1 MCGIFGY
8 CNFWVEKTRGEIL
21 DTLTEGLERLEYRGY
36 DSAGLA
42 IDSTLLIKQIGK
54 VSALRKEISKINLD
68 LNDIFVSHI
77 GIAHTRWATHG
88 QPKQINCH
96 PQTSDKNNE
105 FVIVHNGIITNFREL
120 KTLLVNKGYKFESET
135 DTECI
140 AKLFKHIYDT
150 NIQNG
155 NELEFHELTKLV
167 LLELEGSYGLLCR
180 SSHYHNEIIAT
191 RKGSPLLIGV
201 KSEKKLKMD
210 FIDVEYPEE
219 NKNKNNNYNSYTCFE
234 SNCDS
239 DNNNVESDDVNTDLE
254 VFEGYLLP
262 DMKTQDISRP
272 NNNEPPSTFICDD
285 KRSNCNN
292 LLPIAAN
299 EFNLRH
305 SQSRAFLSEDG
316 FPAPIEF
323 FLSSDASSVIKH
335 TKKVLFLEDD
345 DIAHIYDGELHIHR
359 SRREVG
365 APMTRSIQTL
375 EMELAQIMKGPY
387 KHFMQKEIFEQ
398 PESTLN
404 TMRGRI
410 DFEKNGVLLG
420 GLTAWL
426 PAIRRARRLIMIACG
441 TSYHSCLATR
451 AIFEEL
457 SEIPVSI
464 ELASDFLDRKTPVF
478 RDDICVFVSQSG
490 ETADTILALNYC
502 LERGALTVGIV
513 NTVGSSLSR
522 ATHCGVHINAGPEI
536 GVASTKAYTSQY
548 IALVMFALSLSDD
561 RVSKQERRV
570 EIIQGLRRIPEQI
583 KEVLGLEERIKEL
596 CETQLKNQRS
606 LLLLGRGYQFAS
618 ALEGALKIKEISY
631 MHSEGVLAGELKHG
645 VLALVDENLPIIA
658 FGTRDSLFPKVVSS
672 IEQVTARKGHP
683 IIICN
688 EGDTVWSKKAAT
700 SDLITLEVPQTVDC
714 LQGLLNI
721 IPLQL
726 MSYWLAVNKGIDV
739 DFPRNL
745 AKSVTVE

>member
-8 CNFWVEKTRGEIL
+8 CNYLVERSRGDII
-21 DTLTEGLERLEYRGY
+21 DTLVDGLQRLEYRGY
-36 DSAGLA
+36 DSTGIA
-42 IDSTLLIKQIGK
+42 IDGDKVDSTLVYRQIGK
-54 VSALRKEISKINLD
+54 VAALKEEIAVQHPNRD
-68 LNDIFVSHI
+68 VTFVSHC

-88 QPKQINCH
+88 EPKQKNCH
-96 PQTSDKNNE
+96 PQKSDPNCD
-105 FVIVHNGIITNFREL
+105 FAIVHNGIITNFREL
-120 KTLLVNKGYKFESET
+120 KTLLLNKGYSFESDT

-140 AKLFKHIYDT
+140 AKLFKHLYDT
-150 NIQNG
+150 NLQNG
-155 NELEFHELTKLV
+155 HELDFHELTKLV

-180 SSHYHNEIIAT
+180 SSHYPDEVIAT

-201 KSEKKLKMD
+201 KSDKKLKVD
-210 FIDVEYPEE
+210 FVDVEFPEDNAGRPE
-219 NKNKNNNYNSYTCFE
+219 TPLV
-234 SNCDS
+234 SN
-239 DNNNVESDDVNTDLE
+239 
-254 VFEGYLLP
+254 
-262 DMKTQDISRP
+262 
-272 NNNEPPSTFICDD
+272 
-285 KRSNCNN
+285 RSNGFASNGVKSLSALNSRRTPPYDQRGGENN

-316 FPAPIEF
+316 SPNPVEF
-323 FLSSDASSVIKH
+323 YLSSDASSVIQH

-365 APMTRSIQTL
+365 ASMTRSIQTL

-387 KHFMQKEIFEQ
+387 KHFMQKEIYEQ
-398 PESTLN
+398 PESTFN
-404 TMRGRI
+404 TMRGRL
-410 DFEKNGVLLG
+410 DFDDNSVMLG
-420 GLTAWL
+420 GLKAWL
-426 PAIRRARRLIMIACG
+426 PAVRRARRVIMIACG

-457 SEIPVSI
+457 SEIPVSV
-464 ELASDFLDRKTPVF
+464 ELASDFLDRKSPVF

-490 ETADTILALNYC
+490 ETADTMLALNYS

-513 NTVGSSLSR
+513 NSVGSSISR
-522 ATHCGVHINAGPEI
+522 VTHCGVHINAGPEI

-561 RVSKQERRV
+561 RVSKLERRK
-570 EIIQGLRRIPEQI
+570 EIIQGLKLIPQQI
-583 KEVLGLEERIKEL
+583 KEVLQLEPKIKQL
-596 CETQLKNQRS
+596 CENELKDQKS

-688 EGDTVWSKKAAT
+688 KNDEVWEKKGE
-700 SDLITLEVPQTVDC
+700 SIKMVTLEVPQTVDC

-726 MSYWLAVNKGIDV
+726 ISYWLAVNKGIDV

>member
-8 CNFWVEKTRGEIL
+8 CNYLVEKSRGEII
-21 DTLTEGLERLEYRGY
+21 DTLVEGLERLEYRGY
-36 DSAGLA
+36 DSTGIA
-42 IDSTLLIKQIGK
+42 IDGDEPDSTVIIKQIGK
-54 VSALRKEISKINLD
+54 VEALKKEISKYDLD
-68 LNDIFVSHI
+68 RKVTFVSHV

-88 QPKQINCH
+88 QPKQANCH

-120 KTLLVNKGYKFESET
+120 KTLLINKGYKFESET

-140 AKLFKHIYDT
+140 AKLYKHIYDT

-155 NELEFHELTKLV
+155 HDLDFHELTKLV

-180 SSHYHNEIIAT
+180 SSHYPNEVIAT

-201 KSEKKLKMD
+201 KSEKKLKVD
-210 FIDVEYPEE
+210 FVDVEFPDDDKPETPILQDE
-219 NKNKNNNYNSYTCFE
+219 NKISVSSNKKN
-234 SNCDS
+234 
-239 DNNNVESDDVNTDLE
+239 
-254 VFEGYLLP
+254 
-262 DMKTQDISRP
+262 
-272 NNNEPPSTFICDD
+272 PSAFITNDHHTNRD
-285 KRSNCNN
+285 N

-365 APMTRSIQTL
+365 ASMT
-375 EMELAQIMKGPY
+375 
-387 KHFMQKEIFEQ
+387 
-398 PESTLN
+398 
-404 TMRGRI
+404 
-410 DFEKNGVLLG
+410 
-420 GLTAWL
+420 
-426 PAIRRARRLIMIACG
+426 
-441 TSYHSCLATR
+441 
-451 AIFEEL
+451 
-457 SEIPVSI
+457 
-464 ELASDFLDRKTPVF
+464 
-478 RDDICVFVSQSG
+478 
-490 ETADTILALNYC
+490 
-502 LERGALTVGIV
+502 
-513 NTVGSSLSR
+513 R

-561 RVSKQERRV
+561 RVSKQKRRG
-570 EIIQGLRRIPEQI
+570 EIIQGLKLIPGQI
-583 KEVLGLEERIKEL
+583 KAVLNLEPRIKEL
-596 CETQLKNQRS
+596 CDHQLKNQRS

-688 EGDTVWSKKAAT
+688 EGDEVWTKKAEG

-726 MSYWLAVNKGIDV
+726 MSYWLAVNKGID
-739 DFPRNL
+739 
-745 AKSVTVE
+745 

>member
-8 CNFWVEKTRGEIL
+8 CNYLVEKSRGEII
-21 DTLTEGLERLEYRGY
+21 DTLVEGLERLEYRGY
-36 DSAGLA
+36 DSTGIA
-42 IDSTLLIKQIGK
+42 IDGDELDSTLIIKQIGK
-54 VSALRKEISKINLD
+54 VSALKKEIAKVNPNRD
-68 LNDIFVSHI
+68 VTFVSHC

-88 QPKQINCH
+88 EPKQVNCH
-96 PQTSDKNNE
+96 PQRSDSNNE

-120 KTLLVNKGYKFESET
+120 KTLLLNKGYKFESET

-140 AKLFKHIYDT
+140 AKLFKHLYDI
-150 NIQNG
+150 NYQNG
-155 NELEFHELTKLV
+155 HELDFHELTKLV
-167 LLELEGSYGLLCR
+167 LLEIEGSYGLLCR
-180 SSHYHNEIIAT
+180 SSHYPNEVIAT

-201 KSEKKLKMD
+201 KSEKKLKVD
-210 FIDVEYPEE
+210 FVDVEFPDENNLGKPETPLIAA
-219 NKNKNNNYNSYTCFE
+219 NGKAIHS
-234 SNCDS
+234 D
-239 DNNNVESDDVNTDLE
+239 DNNITVTTNKKNPSAFLNGDGNSSSSHDD
-254 VFEGYLLP
+254 
-262 DMKTQDISRP
+262 
-272 NNNEPPSTFICDD
+272 
-285 KRSNCNN
+285 N

-299 EFNLRH
+299 EFNLRY

-316 FPAPIEF
+316 SPTPVEF

-365 APMTRSIQTL
+365 ASMTRSIQTL

-387 KHFMQKEIFEQ
+387 KHFMQKEIYEQ
-398 PESTLN
+398 PESTFN

-410 DFEKNGVLLG
+410 DFENNSINLG
-420 GLTAWL
+420 GLKAWL
-426 PAIRRARRLIMIACG
+426 PAIRRARRIIMIACG

-457 SEIPVSI
+457 SEIPVSV
-464 ELASDFLDRKTPVF
+464 ELASDFLDRKSPVF

-490 ETADTILALNYC
+490 ETADTMLALNYT

-513 NTVGSSLSR
+513 NTVGSSISR

-561 RVSKQERRV
+561 RVSKLERR
-570 EIIQGLRRIPEQI
+570 EAIIQGLKLIPSQV
-583 KEVLGLEERIKEL
+583 KQVLKLEPKIKEL
-596 CETQLKNQRS
+596 CENKLADQKS
-606 LLLLGRGYQFAS
+606 LLILGRGYQFAS

-658 FGTRDSLFPKVVSS
+658 FGTRDSLFPKVLSS

-683 IIICN
+683 IVICN
-688 EGDTVWSKKAAT
+688 ENDEVWMEKAVN
-700 SDLITLEVPQTVDC
+700 SNLETLEVPQTVDC

-721 IPLQL
+721 VPLQL

>member
-8 CNFWVEKTRGEIL
+8 CNYLVERSRGEII
-21 DTLTEGLERLEYRGY
+21 DTLVDGLERLEYRGY
-36 DSAGLA
+36 DSTGLA
-42 IDSTLLIKQIGK
+42 IDGDEPDSTMIFKQIGK
-54 VSALRKEISKINLD
+54 VSALKKEIKRQNPNRD
-68 LNDIFVSHI
+68 VTFVSHC

-88 QPKQINCH
+88 EPKQVNCH
-96 PQTSDKNNE
+96 PQRSDPNNE
-105 FVIVHNGIITNFREL
+105 FVVVHNGIITNFREL
-120 KTLLVNKGYKFESET
+120 KTLLTNKGFKFESDT

-150 NIQNG
+150 NVQNG
-155 NELEFHELTKLV
+155 NDLDFHELTKLV

-180 SSHYHNEIIAT
+180 SSHYPNEVIAT

-201 KSEKKLKMD
+201 KSEKKLKVD
-210 FIDVEYPEE
+210 FVDVEFPDDNRPETPIH
-219 NKNKNNNYNSYTCFE
+219 NGTSNHINGSRIPNGNGPTTTNGNS
-234 SNCDS
+234 NHI
-239 DNNNVESDDVNTDLE
+239 NGL
-254 VFEGYLLP
+254 
-262 DMKTQDISRP
+262 K
-272 NNNEPPSTFICDD
+272 
-285 KRSNCNN
+285 KAHN
-292 LLPIAAN
+292 LLPIATN

-316 FPAPIEF
+316 TPNPVEF
-323 FLSSDASSVIKH
+323 FLSSDAASVIKH

-345 DIAHIYDGELHIHR
+345 DLAHIYDGELHIHR
-359 SRREVG
+359 SRKEVG
-365 APMTRSIQTL
+365 ASMTRSIQTL

-387 KHFMQKEIFEQ
+387 KHFMQKEIYEQ

-410 DFEKNGVLLG
+410 DFDNNSIMLG
-420 GLTAWL
+420 GLKAWL
-426 PAIRRARRLIMIACG
+426 PAIRRARRLIMVACG

-457 SEIPVSI
+457 SEIPVSV
-464 ELASDFLDRKTPVF
+464 ELASDFLDRKSPVF

-490 ETADTILALNYC
+490 ETADTMLALNYC

-513 NTVGSSLSR
+513 NSVGSSLSR

-548 IALVMFALSLSDD
+548 IALVMVALSLSDD
-561 RVSKQERRV
+561 RVSKLERRKD
-570 EIIQGLRRIPEQI
+570 IIQGLKLIPGQI
-583 KEVLGLEERIKEL
+583 KQVLNLEDRIKKL
-596 CETQLKNQRS
+596 CENELKDQKS

-683 IIICN
+683 IVICN
-688 EGDTVWSKKAAT
+688 ENDDVWAKKAE
-700 SDLITLEVPQTVDC
+700 SVHLETLEVPQTVDC